1 MGINLKKVIITDI
14 KFIFN
19 LYNQGIK
26 ENFFLR
32 KKIIKFYEH
41 KKWFISNYKLST
53 IKIWVV
59 FYNKKKVGYVKF
71 SIISSRSAKVSII
84 IDKKFRNK
92 NIGSKILNTSSS
104 LLNKNTQIN
113 TIYAEVLKK
122 NIHSKVFFIKNG
134 FKLTKLKKFKNEFE
148 KKNLIFNKK
157 IK

>member
-1 MGINLKKVIITDI
+1 MGINLKKVVITDI

-19 LYNQGIK
+19 LYNQGII

-32 KKIIKFYEH
+32 KKIVKFYEH
-41 KKWFISNYKLST
+41 KKWFISNYKSSI

-59 FYNKKKVGYVKF
+59 FFNKKKVGYVKF

-84 IDKKFRNK
+84 INKKFRNR
-92 NIGSKILNTSSS
+92 NIGSKILNTSYS

-122 NIHSKVFFIKNG
+122 NINSKVFFIKNG